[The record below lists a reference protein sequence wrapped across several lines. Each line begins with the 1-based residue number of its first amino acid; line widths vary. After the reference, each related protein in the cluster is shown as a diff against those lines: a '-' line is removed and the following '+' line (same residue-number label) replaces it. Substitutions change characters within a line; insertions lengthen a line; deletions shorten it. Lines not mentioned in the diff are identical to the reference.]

1 VANYSAVID
10 LRVQGQEGLRTVT
23 DRLESINRLT
33 KQIKP
38 IPSLFDARAGAE
50 ITAAKK
56 DLAALVKAYADG
68 KSTTAKYATSL
79 AGLNQQITAFRTV
92 AANATTKSDEFNNSL
107 KAGEIASRKLLSAEL
122 DRLSA
127 LQNIYTRQPT
137 GGLTAND
144 QGPSK
149 MVKDLLSL
157 NRQVPSSISGLNA
170 FQRELREVQELVSM
184 NSVDFRELEQAIYK
198 VDVALG
204 KVQFGPQAPAVQ
216 GPALPANFIPSK
228 AKTKTKSGPAAGS
241 LGFNPNPSAE
251 NLALGAGFPLLFGG
265 GPAQVTGG
273 LVGSMFG
280 SGFGGQILGA
290 ALAQQL
296 SDALTRIKEIGAA
309 AKSLNMDSLRESVVY
324 VNAQLDDSV
333 RLLIEAGRAEEARA
347 LATEEAAR
355 QLSITPEVMQDI
367 NNVTNALSAEWE
379 KLTGTF
385 TASLGILGAP
395 FAAALSGIVSEVNLL
410 LTGFNTIA
418 TFLADIV
425 KGATEWA
432 LEITGL
438 KGFVDSIGKSY
449 GRISE
454 EQAKLI
460 ATLSSEVDASM
471 RQLGVQKQI
480 LDLEAKRTTGYTQ
493 RDRLVNLEIDRQQKV
508 ADIQAAAEE
517 QKIALRKQYASI
529 TDAAGQ
535 QELNVRLKQV
545 DAEARMNIQT
555 ADINTKRQVE
565 LELLNKVYVQE
576 ERRISALK
584 QQQDLLQ
591 ANIDTLSAV
600 GSITGARIGAEQ
612 QLNLLTKTRLER
624 EYEFATTATKRIQI
638 AIRIAKVEAEGAA
651 LAYQQALANI
661 DLEVEK
667 NRLQLQ
673 RSVLKGYEIVAE
685 GKLQILQAKT
695 AEEEVKKRQALNEA
709 ITAQNAVI
717 RGAAEQVASSQ
728 IIAEY
733 QKQSAGYQYQ
743 VSVATAD
750 TALQQ
755 KLVGQGIEMSS
766 RSARNLAD
774 QSLRGYTGID
784 AMNNIAS
791 NLNAK
796 MQNSAVALKQGT
808 QAILSTT
815 TQFSAVSEQA
825 TERQTTLTAATYENI
840 KAQSQAVL
848 AEQTTASAAKAAE
861 VVKTTA
867 YSNAAKSA
875 VEANKTI
882 VKSNGFSTELLRS
895 NWAVVL
901 GKIQGLYAGF
911 LRGLIGNLN
920 KAIGGI
926 NSLISNYNSLP
937 TPPFPDIR
945 QLSYI
950 SVPGYAEG
958 GLVTRPTLAMVGEG
972 GEPEYIIPQSKMAT
986 AASNYLSGSRG
997 AGIMEGSGGDS
1008 TVINV
1013 QTGPVMEMN
1022 GERYVTMADF
1032 ERGLR
1037 QVAGNVYKGLRTPA
1051 GRYAVGVP

>member
-1 VANYSAVID
+1 MANYSAVID

-23 DRLESINRLT
+23 DRLETINKLT
-33 KQIKP
+33 RQIEP
-38 IPSLFDARAGAE
+38 VTTLFDARAGAE

-56 DLAALVKAYADG
+56 DLADLVKAYADG
-68 KSTTAKYATSL
+68 NTKTAKYATSL

-92 AANATTKSDEFNNSL
+92 AANARTKSDEFNNSL
-107 KAGEIASRKLLSAEL
+107 KAGEIASRKLLNAEL
-122 DRLSA
+122 DRLTA
-127 LQNIYTRQPT
+127 LQGIYTRQPT

-157 NRQVPSSISGLNA
+157 NKQVPNSISGLNA

-204 KVQFGPQAPAVQ
+204 KVQFGPQAPPVQ
-216 GPALPANFIPSK
+216 GPELPANFIPRK
-228 AKTKTKSGPAAGS
+228 AAKGAKGGPRPGS
-241 LGFNPNPSAE
+241 LDFNPRPSAE

-265 GPAQVTGG
+265 GPAQVLGG
-273 LVGSMFG
+273 LAGSMFG
-280 SGFGGQILGA
+280 GGFGGQILGA

-296 SDALTRIKEIGAA
+296 SDALVRIKEIGSA
-309 AKSLNMDSLRESVVY
+309 AKSLNMDNLRESVVY
-324 VNAQLDDSV
+324 VNAQLDNSV
-333 RLLIEAGRAEEARA
+333 RLLVEAGKAEEARA

-355 QLSITPEVMQDI
+355 QLSTTPEVMNDI

-385 TASLGILGAP
+385 TTSLGIIGAP
-395 FAAALSGIVSEVNLL
+395 FAAAITGIVSGVNLL

-418 TFLADIV
+418 TFLVSIV
-425 KGATEWA
+425 KNAAEW
-432 LEITGL
+432 LIEITGL
-438 KGFVDSIGKSY
+438 KGFVDSIGTSY

-460 ATLSSEVDASM
+460 ATLSAEVDASM
-471 RQLGVQKQI
+471 RQLGVQRQI

-493 RDRLVNLEIDRQQKV
+493 RDRLINLEIDRQQKV
-508 ADIQAAAEE
+508 AEIQAAAEG

-529 TDAAGQ
+529 TDAAGK

-545 DAEARMNIQT
+545 DAEAQMNIQA
-555 ADINTKRQVE
+555 ADLNTKRQVE
-565 LELLNKVYVQE
+565 LELLNKVFVEE
-576 ERRISALK
+576 ERRIGALR
-584 QQQDLLQ
+584 QQQELLQ
-591 ANIDTLSAV
+591 GRINTLSAV
-600 GSITGARIGAEQ
+600 ASITGARIGAEQ
-612 QLNLLTKTRLER
+612 QLNSLVKTRLEQEYQSAKTAR
-624 EYEFATTATKRIQI
+624 ERVDIS
-638 AIRIAKVEAEGAA
+638 IRLAQVEAEGAA
-651 LAYQQALANI
+651 LSYQQTLASI

-673 RSVLKGYEIVAE
+673 RAVLKGYEIVAE
-685 GKLQILQAKT
+685 GKLQILQAKS
-695 AEEEVKKRQALNEA
+695 AEEEVRKRQALNEA
-709 ITAQNAVI
+709 VVAQNAVI
-717 RGAAEQVASSQ
+717 QGTAEQVASSQ
-728 IIAEY
+728 LIAQY
-733 QKQSAGYQYQ
+733 QKEAAGYQYQ
-743 VSVATAD
+743 ASIATAN

-755 KLVGQGIEMSS
+755 KLVAQGIEMSS

-774 QSLRGYTGID
+774 SALSAYTGID
-784 AMNNIAS
+784 AMNNIAG
-791 NLNAK
+791 NLNTK
-796 MQNSAVALKQGT
+796 MQNSATALQQGT
-808 QAILSTT
+808 QAVTATT
-815 TQFSAVSEQA
+815 TQFSLVSEQA
-825 TERQTTLTAATYENI
+825 TERQNTLTDAVYSNI
-840 KAQSQAVL
+840 QAQSKAAL

-867 YSNAAKSA
+867 YANTAKAA
-875 VEANKTI
+875 EQANNTI
-882 VKSNGFSTELLRS
+882 VKSNGSSTELLRS
-895 NWAVVL
+895 NWATML
-901 GKIQGLYAGF
+901 GKIQGLYASF
-911 LRGLIGNLN
+911 LRGLLGNIN
-920 KAIGGI
+920 KAIGAI

-937 TPPFPDIR
+937 TPPFPKVT
-945 QLSYI
+945 QLGYI

-958 GLVTRPTLAMVGEG
+958 GVVTRPTLAMVGEG
-972 GEPEYIIPQSKMAT
+972 GEPEYIIPKSKMAT

-997 AGIMEGSGGDS
+997 AGIMEGGGGDS

-1051 GRYAVGVP
+1051 GRYAVGVR